1 MVSVIFFDFDGT
13 LFSHKSLSIPPTALY
28 ALNELKKKGI
38 KLIAATGRG
47 PGVAVLL
54 KNYGFDFDGFITLNG
69 QYVFTGDQVLLES
82 PLRKDDLKGLL
93 CLLDEH
99 PVTCEFIGK
108 DFLSRNYTSDSAKEI
123 DELLGSSLT
132 EHCFEDPLQTIEKD
146 IYQLN
151 LYMSKELDH
160 LVSSYMPNSRVLRW
174 HPLFNDVISKDSG
187 KHRGVEL
194 FLEYF
199 GIPTEES
206 IAFGD
211 GSNDIDLLLAAGEGI
226 AMGNAEDEVKEK
238 ADDVTSSV
246 DEDGIYYALVKRKI
260 IPPAELWD
268 ALNKDESPAGF
279 LLARHTPI
287 PKGLYHLIVE
297 VIVRHT
303 NGKFLVVQRSYD
315 KKQSPGLYE
324 ASASGSALQGET
336 SLEAVKRELFEETG
350 IKEGRFTFQ
359 YRNVSP
365 ELQSIFHSY
374 LCETSQNPETV
385 VLQEGETIS
394 YQWMD
399 KDEFLAFT
407 KSPKMIPYPVV
418 RRKQYLDQLKR
429 EE

>member
-13 LFSHKSLSIPPTALY
+13 LFSHKSLSIPPTTLY

-47 PGVAVLL
+47 PSVAVLL

-82 PLRKDDLKGLL
+82 PLRKDDLEGLL
-93 CLLDEH
+93 HLLDEH

-108 DFLSRNYTSDSAKEI
+108 DFLSRNFTSESAQEI

-132 EHCFEDPLQTIEKD
+132 PHHFEDPVETIKRD

-151 LYMSKELDH
+151 LYMPKALDPV
-160 LVSSYMPNSRVLRW
+160 VSSYMPNSRVLRW
-174 HPLFNDVISKDSG
+174 HPLFNDVISIDSG

-194 FLEYF
+194 FLDYF
-199 GIPTEES
+199 GIPKEES

-211 GSNDIDLLLAAGEGI
+211 GGNDIDLLLAAGEGI
-226 AMGNAEDEVKEK
+226 AMGNAEDEVKKK
-238 ADDVTSSV
+238 ADDVTTSV
-246 DEDGIYYALVKRKI
+246 DEDGIYHALVKRKI

-268 ALNKDESPAGF
+268 ALYEDESPAGF
-279 LLARHTPI
+279 LLARHTPVPEDI
-287 PKGLYHLIVE
+287 YHLVVE

-303 NGKFLVVQRSYD
+303 NGQFLVVQRSYE
-315 KKQSPGLYE
+315 KKQAPGLYE
-324 ASASGSALQGET
+324 ASASGSALKGET

-350 IKEGRFTFQ
+350 IKEGRFTLQ
-359 YRNVSP
+359 YRNVYP
-365 ELQSIFHSY
+365 ELHSIFHSY
-374 LCETSQNPETV
+374 LCETSQDPETV
-385 VLQEGETIS
+385 ALQEGETIS

-407 KSPKMIPYPVV
+407 KSPKMVPYPIV
-418 RRKQYLDQLKR
+418 RRKEYLDQLKN
-429 EE
+429 E